1 MCAPAYIV
9 FDTERAPCL
18 FRSKALTPQTTKSGE
33 NTQLLGGVVL
43 LVAMTE
49 ESRALETAIFNI
61 RLPGWALVRVC
72 GEGQHRRAFPDPHVV
87 SDNLAK
93 QKGGGKRHTEMMLRD
108 EKWTRSMVWNDV
120 AMNARGAKE
129 QVLNTSTS

>member
-1 MCAPAYIV
+1 M
-9 FDTERAPCL
+9 
-18 FRSKALTPQTTKSGE
+18 
-33 NTQLLGGVVL
+33 L

-72 GEGQHRRAFPDPHVV
+72 DEGQHRRAFSEPRVV

-93 QKGGGKRHTEMMLRD
+93 IKGWEEAH
-108 EKWTRSMVWNDV
+108 
-120 AMNARGAKE
+120 
-129 QVLNTSTS
+129 